1 MKKSC
6 YAAEYTEANKNAKS
20 EDNIPVSKQTAMG
33 SIAITLP
40 STGMVRKRINM
51 KLNIKDVLHWV
62 IQILGTFLFVFF
74 LMAATVVAISGVNMK
89 QSLLPYFNLPAYF
102 VCVTIGAKYWVG
114 NDGVRRWSYCVST
127 ILFGILTILMGGYRM
142 PSYVN
147 MPEFKVVF
155 ASFLTLCI
163 ILYSILYVRKRNAVD
178 QPNITNE
185 RTIQERREKKS
196 CKQAS
201 RIICLLSI
209 CCVLLGSFQC
219 AVLSIYSLITNVN
232 LSIEFSTLSPLPL
245 SILSAILLARF
256 MKVEF
261 VQWKPSLD

>member
-1 MKKSC
+1 M
-6 YAAEYTEANKNAKS
+6 EEALN
-20 EDNIPVSKQTAMG
+20 
-33 SIAITLP
+33 
-40 STGMVRKRINM
+40 RKPAL
-51 KLNIKDVLHWV
+51 KGVLNWI
-62 IQILGTFLFVFF
+62 IQSLGTFLFVFF
-74 LMAATVVAISGVNMK
+74 MMAATVVAISGVNMK

-114 NDGVRRWSYCVST
+114 NDEVRRWSYCVST

-147 MPEFKVVF
+147 MPVFKVVF

-178 QPNITNE
+178 QPNIKNE
-185 RTIQERREKKS
+185 RTTQELREKKN

-209 CCVLLGSFQC
+209 CCVLLGNFQR
-219 AVLSIYSLITNVN
+219 AILAIYYLIANVN
-232 LSIEFSTLSPLPL
+232 LSMEFSTLSPLPL
-245 SILSAILLARF
+245 SILSAILLAKF
-256 MKVEF
+256 VKAEF